1 LRELEEETGVAA
13 PPAAAAYVHAV
24 NGVFPCG
31 AHYVT
36 IFVRVA
42 APADCAPELR
52 EPDKCGGWEWAT
64 LGALRGRAPLFLPL
78 RLLLESGREV

>member
-1 LRELEEETGVAA
+1 M
-13 PPAAAAYVHAV
+13 
-24 NGVFPCG
+24 NSVFPCG

-78 RLLLESGREV
+78 RLLLESGGEV